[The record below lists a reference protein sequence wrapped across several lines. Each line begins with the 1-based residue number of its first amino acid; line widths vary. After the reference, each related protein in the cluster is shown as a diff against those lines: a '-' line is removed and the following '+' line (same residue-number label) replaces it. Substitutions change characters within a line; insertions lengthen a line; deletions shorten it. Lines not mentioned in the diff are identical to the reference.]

1 MIEVNDEIDDTGQ
14 EGGKKDNSYYED
26 FLFQRP
32 MGKVHF
38 TSSINPMHFVNA
50 ANPISLIFAVNTSD
64 TSNSSLCQMK
74 KKNPRLYTTDLYNL
88 RAPRAFSTEFEHSN

>member
-1 MIEVNDEIDDTGQ
+1 MDEALTEVGSDTIKVHNEVIEVNDEIDDTGQ

-38 TSSINPMHFVNA
+38 TSSINPMHFANA
-50 ANPISLIFAVNTSD
+50 AN
-64 TSNSSLCQMK
+64 
-74 KKNPRLYTTDLYNL
+74 
-88 RAPRAFSTEFEHSN
+88 